1 MSHVLCYCK
10 EQGYF
15 HIESISEHIAINVRR
30 LSTKEPI
37 PHYHVMFI
45 GTKNECK
52 DNKNSIEIIL
62 RGIDEMV

>member
-10 EQGYF
+10 EQGSF
-15 HIESISEHIAINVRR
+15 HLEPISEHITINARR
-30 LSTKEPI
+30 LFTKEPI

-45 GTKNECK
+45 GTKSECK
-52 DNKNSIEIIL
+52 DNKNSIEIFL